1 MSNYLEPAHHKDW
14 KSNNY
19 LKISGFF
26 SDEEVTA
33 LQAWVKDIE
42 VGNRPMTSGC
52 ITLKPRQ
59 TGLGFPDRKISCRT
73 T

>member
-1 MSNYLEPAHHKDW
+1 MSNYLEPTHHKDW

-26 SDEEVTA
+26 SDEEVAA

-42 VGNRPMTSGC
+42 GPETD
-52 ITLKPRQ
+52 P
-59 TGLGFPDRKISCRT
+59 
-73 T
+73 